1 LNKAIQRNEFALY
14 YQPIVSLV
22 TYQIIGFEALLRW
35 NHPKQGLIMPN
46 EFIPIAEET
55 GQIVQVD
62 NWVFSEAAR
71 QARRWQSEFPTSHP
85 LSISVNISGR
95 RFLQKDLADYIK
107 SVLKETGVN
116 PECLKLEIT
125 ESAIIE
131 NVENATETLKK
142 IKELGIQ
149 VSLDDFGKGYS
160 SFNYLQQFPVDVLK
174 IDHSFIS
181 TMDSPKNLQIVN
193 SMIVLANSL
202 GLKVVAEGV
211 ENGEQIIQLS
221 GMDCQYVQGFLF
233 SKPLPLAAAT
243 ALLAETSPMI
253 MRAVG

>member
-1 LNKAIQRNEFALY
+1 VLD
-14 YQPIVSLV
+14 
-22 TYQIIGFEALLRW
+22 
-35 NHPKQGLIMPN
+35 
-46 EFIPIAEET
+46 ET
-55 GQIVQVD
+55 G
-62 NWVFSEAAR
+62 A
-71 QARRWQSEFPTSHP
+71 
-85 LSISVNISGR
+85 
-95 RFLQKDLADYIK
+95 
-107 SVLKETGVN
+107 N

-125 ESAIIE
+125 ESAVID
-131 NVENATETLKK
+131 NVDNAIETLKK
-142 IKELGIQ
+142 IKDLGLQ

-221 GMDCQYVQGFLF
+221 GMDCEYVQGFLF

-243 ALLAETSPMI
+243 ALLTETNQST
-253 MRAVG
+253 MRAAY